1 MSLSLLIALLV
12 ILKPP
17 HTDSAKG
24 FLLPSVLPR
33 SGLNIQNERSLGR
46 VAYRPLDVCGHQIS

>member
-17 HTDSAKG
+17 HTDSAKR
-24 FLLPSVLPR
+24 FLLPSVY
-33 SGLNIQNERSLGR
+33 LGQDSTFR
-46 VAYRPLDVCGHQIS
+46 MKDPWAEWLTGP